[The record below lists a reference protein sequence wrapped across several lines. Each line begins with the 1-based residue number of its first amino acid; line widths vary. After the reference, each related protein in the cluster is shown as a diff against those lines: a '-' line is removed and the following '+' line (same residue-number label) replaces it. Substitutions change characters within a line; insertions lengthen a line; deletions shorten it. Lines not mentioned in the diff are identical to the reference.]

1 MSEPRASPTTQFVKF
16 LLSSIRARFSLKE
29 DRGDAREIDEDL
41 RAGVTMQGTNLWVL
55 MFAIFIASIGLNV
68 NSTAVIIGAMLI
80 SPLMGPIMG
89 VGYGA
94 GILDFPLIRRGL
106 KNLGIAAAIALITS
120 TAYFLITPLTGSM
133 SERLARTTPSLWD
146 VLIALLGGLAG
157 IIAVTRKEKSNV
169 IPGVAIATALM
180 PPLCTAGYGLAN
192 GSWGYFFG
200 ALYLFTINCVFIA
213 APAALVTRAFRLERR
228 HFEDARVARRVQYS
242 MAAVVMVTLLPS
254 LYIAYRLVGEEIF
267 RTRATQFVQDRLD
280 LQKTHVSNLEIDPTA
295 HSVEVSLVGEHVSK
309 DVLDDVRARLRS
321 SGLPADTRLQIFQT
335 GNDAVDM
342 TTLSSNLLGN
352 LYRDSQKQLADKEAQ
367 IQQLRDELSSTRASG
382 DRFQQVPV
390 ELNALF
396 PQISDVLIADAP
408 EWSAD
413 TGRSAKNTVVVSLR
427 LTKPLSQ
434 EERDKIQA
442 WLRTRFGTD
451 DVRLVTDPAGAVTGS
466 GAA

>member
-1 MSEPRASPTTQFVKF
+1 MTEPGASPTTQF
-16 LLSSIRARFSLKE
+16 LSHVISAVRARFSLRE
-29 DRGDAREIDEDL
+29 DRAEDREIDEDL
-41 RAGVTMQGTNLWVL
+41 RQGVTMQGTNLWVL

-94 GILDFPLIRRGL
+94 GIHDFPLIRRGL

-120 TAYFLITPLTGSM
+120 TVYFLLTPLTGSL

-146 VLIALLGGLAG
+146 VLIALFGGLAG

-192 GSWGYFFG
+192 GAWSYFFG
-200 ALYLFTINCVFIA
+200 ALYLFTINSVFIA
-213 APAALVTRAFRLERR
+213 ASAAFVTRAFHLQRR
-228 HFEDARVARRVQYS
+228 RFDDPRVARRVQYS
-242 MAAVVMVTLLPS
+242 MAVVMTITLLPS

-280 LQKTHVSNLEIDPTA
+280 LKDTHVSNLEIDARA
-295 HSVEVSLVGEHVSK
+295 HHVEVSLIGAHVSK
-309 DVLDDVRARLRS
+309 DVLDDVYARLRS
-321 SGLPADTRLQIFQT
+321 SGLPADTALQIFQT

-342 TTLSSNLLGN
+342 TTLSSSLLGN

-367 IQQLRDELSSTRASG
+367 IQQLRDELASTRASG
-382 DRFQQVPV
+382 ERFEQVPV

-396 PQISDVLIADAP
+396 PQISRVLIADAP
-408 EWSAD
+408 EWSAGA
-413 TGRSAKNTVVVSLR
+413 GRSATNTLVVSVSVKQP
-427 LTKPLSQ
+427 LTE
-434 EERDKIQA
+434 EERGKIEA

-451 DVRLVTDPAGAVTGS
+451 DVRLIAEPG
-466 GAA
+466 